1 MNNHEIRNLIDSLMD
16 KKINEV
22 FIDVQDKLGIT
33 SGDTTP
39 DQEMALEEVKSLLVN
54 IITEIIKFE
63 LETNG
68 ITE

>member
-1 MNNHEIRNLIDSLMD
+1 MSRQEIRTLIKNLID
-16 KKINEV
+16 KKVNEV
-22 FIDVQDKLGIT
+22 FVDVQDKLGIT

-39 DQEMALEEVKSLLVN
+39 EQEMALEEVKSLLVN
-54 IITEIIKFE
+54 IITDIIKFE